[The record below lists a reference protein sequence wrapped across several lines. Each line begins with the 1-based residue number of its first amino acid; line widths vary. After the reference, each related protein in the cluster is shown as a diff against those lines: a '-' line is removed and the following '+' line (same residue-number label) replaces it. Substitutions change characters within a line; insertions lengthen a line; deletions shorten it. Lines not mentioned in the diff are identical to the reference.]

1 MIKIISLIVFTT
13 SIFLTHTQN
22 KFEDLSSLDKNS
34 SEIKVVMLTAD
45 WCNICRINENIILQ
59 KNFQNILI
67 EYDISIFKLKEN
79 FESPIKFNDTTY
91 FFEKNGLNEGS
102 HQIIKKFIKK
112 NKINYPTFI
121 FLNSKNQLL
130 DIWEGF
136 IDIIDIKYIVNRI

>member
-1 MIKIISLIVFTT
+1 MIKITSLLVFTT
-13 SIFLTHTQN
+13 INFFTYTQN
-22 KFEDLSSLDKNS
+22 NFENLSCLDENS

-45 WCNICRINENIILQ
+45 WCNICRINENKIFQ
-59 KNFQNILI
+59 KKFQNILN
-67 EYDISIFKLKEN
+67 EYDISFFKLKEN

-136 IDIIDIKYIVNRI
+136 IDIIDIKYIINRI

>member
-1 MIKIISLIVFTT
+1 MIKIISLLVFITT
-13 SIFLTHTQN
+13 FFLTYAQN
-22 KFEDLSSLDKNS
+22 KFEDLSGLDKNS

-45 WCNICRINENIILQ
+45 WCNICRINENKILQ
-59 KNFQNILI
+59 KKFQNILN
-67 EYDISIFKLKEN
+67 EYDISFFKLKEN

-91 FFEKNGLNEGS
+91 FFQKNGLNQGR

-121 FLNSKNQLL
+121 FLNSKNQII

-136 IDIIDIKYIVNRI
+136 IDIIDIKYIINRI